1 MDAVREFVKPNNFDD
16 DIEFYEYRDDLQ
28 RMEQELQNV
37 SRALSYPQ
45 KYQLKGLVQTEK
57 GETKGIRRQKGLGP
71 KGIKRQKGLRM
82 MLMVSRHVEVQ
93 E

>member
-1 MDAVREFVKPNNFDD
+1 MVQGWIGQWNW
-16 DIEFYEYRDDLQ
+16 
-28 RMEQELQNV
+28 
-37 SRALSYPQ
+37 
-45 KYQLKGLVQTEK
+45 KYQLKGLVETEK